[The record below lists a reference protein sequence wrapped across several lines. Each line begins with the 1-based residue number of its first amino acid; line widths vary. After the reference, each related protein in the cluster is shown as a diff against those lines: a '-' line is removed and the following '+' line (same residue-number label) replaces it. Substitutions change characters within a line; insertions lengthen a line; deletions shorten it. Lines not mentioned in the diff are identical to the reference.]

1 MQTCGEDHVN
11 EAKANE
17 ESSRQEEVGLPDH
30 QHHHVHQHSCAKH
43 HAAHRHTCH
52 QHTHTHT
59 HIKTCSSE
67 VLKTGLLCLLVPA
80 AHREAQKSF
89 AVFEDMLCRAF
100 LLSETLSTKKR
111 SDKNILAVIEE
122 EHESEVY
129 WASL

>member
-1 MQTCGEDHVN
+1 MSMKPKPMR
-11 EAKANE
+11 KAVARKKLVSQIINITMYI
-17 ESSRQEEVGLPDH
+17 STVVPNIMLLTATPATS
-30 QHHHVHQHSCAKH
+30 
-43 HAAHRHTCH
+43 
-52 QHTHTHT
+52 THTHT

-111 SDKNILAVIEE
+111 RDKNILAVIEE

-129 WASL
+129 WASLRGITN